1 MLTDSIKAGDT
12 LEPLHIEV
20 TEQLVRKYGEVS
32 GDFNPIHFEDK
43 AAKEKGFP
51 AKIIHGMLSMAIA
64 SNIVEPYLQE
74 GYWVKSYEMK
84 FKAPVLVGETI
95 SIEGAIAAIEKEA
108 VTINIIVSSSTYPQ
122 VAKGKIVLHVY
133 K

>member
-1 MLTDSIKAGDT
+1 MLSDSIKAGDT

-20 TEQLVRKYGEVS
+20 TEHMVIKYGEVS
-32 GDFNPIHFEDK
+32 GDFNPIHFEDH

-64 SNIVEPYLQE
+64 SNIVEPFME
-74 GYWVKSYEMK
+74 KDYWIKSYGMK

-95 SIEGAIAAIEKEA
+95 SIEGTISSIEEGS
-108 VTINIIVSSSTYPQ
+108 VTIDIIVSSSTYPQ
-122 VAKGKIVLHVY
+122 VAKSEIVLHVY

>member
-1 MLTDSIKAGDT
+1 MLADSIKAGDA
-12 LEPLHIEV
+12 LKLLHIEV
-20 TEQLVRKYGEVS
+20 TEQMVRKYGEVS
-32 GDFNPIHFEDK
+32 GDFNPIHFEDS

-74 GYWVKSYEMK
+74 GYWVKTYQMK
-84 FKAPVLVGETI
+84 FNAPVLVGETI
-95 SIEGAIAAIEKEA
+95 SIEGTIASLEKESI
-108 VTINIIVSSSTYPQ
+108 TIDIIVSSSTYPQ
-122 VAKGKIVLHVY
+122 VAKSEIVLHVY

>member
-1 MLTDSIKAGDT
+1 MLSDSIKAGDT

-20 TEQLVRKYGEVS
+20 TEQMVRKYGEVS
-32 GDFNPIHFEDK
+32 GDFNPIHFDDK
-43 AAKEKGFP
+43 AANEKGFS

-64 SNIVEPYLQE
+64 SNIVEPFLQE
-74 GYWVKSYEMK
+74 GYCVKTYQMK

-95 SIEGAIAAIEKEA
+95 SIKGTIASIEKES
-108 VTINIIVSSSTYPQ
+108 VTFDIIVSSPTYPQ
-122 VAKGKIVLHVY
+122 VAKSEIVLHVY

>member
-1 MLTDSIKAGDT
+1 MLSDSIKAGDT

-20 TEQLVRKYGEVS
+20 TEEMVRKYGEVS
-32 GDFNPIHFEDK
+32 GDFNPIHFEDN

-51 AKIIHGMLSMAIA
+51 AKIIHGMLSMAIT
-64 SNIVEPYLQE
+64 SNIVEPFLKE

-84 FKAPVLVGETI
+84 FRAPVFVGEKIT
-95 SIEGAIAAIEKEA
+95 IEGTFTAIEKES
-108 VTINIIVSSSTYPQ
+108 VTINIGVSSPTYPQ
-122 VAKGKIVLHVY
+122 VAKSKILLHVY

>member
-1 MLTDSIKAGDT
+1 MLSDSIKAGDT

-20 TEQLVRKYGEVS
+20 TEEMVKKYGGVS
-32 GDFNPIHFEDK
+32 GDFNPIHFDDK

-95 SIEGAIAAIEKEA
+95 SIEGTIASIEEGS
-108 VTINIIVSSSTYPQ
+108 VTMDIIVSSPTYPQ
-122 VAKGKIVLHVY
+122 VAKSEIVLHVY

>member
-1 MLTDSIKAGDT
+1 MLADSIKAGDT

-20 TEQLVRKYGEVS
+20 TEKMVRKYGEVS
-32 GDFNPIHFEDK
+32 GDFNPIHFEDR

-84 FKAPVLVGETI
+84 FRAPVFVGETVTI
-95 SIEGAIAAIEKEA
+95 EGTIASIEEGS
-108 VTINIIVSSSTYPQ
+108 VTMDIIVSSPTYPQ
-122 VAKGKIVLHVY
+122 VAKSEIVLHVY

>member
-1 MLTDSIKAGDT
+1 MISDSIKAGDT

-20 TEQLVRKYGEVS
+20 TEQMVTTYGEVS
-32 GDFNPIHFEDK
+32 GDFNPIHFEDN
-43 AAKEKGFP
+43 AAKEKGFSS
-51 AKIIHGMLSMAIA
+51 KIIHGMLSMAIA

-84 FKAPVLVGETI
+84 FRAPVFVGETLT
-95 SIEGAIAAIEKEA
+95 IEGTIASIEKES
-108 VTINIIVSSSTYPQ
+108 VTINIGVSSPTYPQ
-122 VAKGKIVLHVY
+122 VAKSKILLHVY

>member
-1 MLTDSIKAGDT
+1 MLSDSIKLGDT

-20 TEQLVRKYGEVS
+20 NEEMVRKYGEVS
-32 GDFNPIHFEDK
+32 GDFNPIHFEDH

-64 SNIVEPYLQE
+64 SNIVEPFLQE

-84 FKAPVLVGETI
+84 FRAPVLVWETI
-95 SIEGAIAAIEKEA
+95 TIEGTITSMEKEW
-108 VTINIIVSSSTYPQ
+108 VSIDIIVSSPTYPQ
-122 VAKGKIVLHVY
+122 VAKSGIVLHVY

>member
-1 MLTDSIKAGDT
+1 MLSDSIKAGDT
-12 LEPLHIEV
+12 LKPLHLEV
-20 TEQLVRKYGEVS
+20 TVQMVKKYGEVS
-32 GDFNPIHFEDK
+32 GDFNPIHFEDR

-64 SNIVEPYLQE
+64 YNIVEPYMQK

-95 SIEGAIAAIEKEA
+95 SIEGTIASIEKEA
-108 VTINIIVSSSTYPQ
+108 VTINIIVSSPTYPQ
-122 VAKGKIVLHVY
+122 VAKSEIVLHVY

>member
-1 MLTDSIKAGDT
+1 MLADSIKAGDT

-20 TEQLVRKYGEVS
+20 TEQMVKKYGEVS
-32 GDFNPIHFEDK
+32 GDFNPIHFEDN

-64 SNIVEPYLQE
+64 SNIVEPYLQK

-84 FKAPVLVGETI
+84 FRAPVFVGEIVT
-95 SIEGAIAAIEKEA
+95 IEGSISAIEKES
-108 VTINIIVSSSTYPQ
+108 VTIDIRVSSLTYPQ
-122 VAKGKIVLHVY
+122 VAKSKILLHVY

>member
-1 MLTDSIKAGDT
+1 MLSDSIKAGNT

-20 TEQLVRKYGEVS
+20 TEQMVRKYGEVS
-32 GDFNPIHFEDK
+32 GDFNPIHFDDK
-43 AAKEKGFP
+43 AANEKGFS

-64 SNIVEPYLQE
+64 SNIVEPFLQE
-74 GYWVKSYEMK
+74 GYCVKTYQMK

-95 SIEGAIAAIEKEA
+95 SIKGTIASIEKES
-108 VTINIIVSSSTYPQ
+108 VTFDIIVSSPTYPQ
-122 VAKGKIVLHVY
+122 VAKSEIVLHVY